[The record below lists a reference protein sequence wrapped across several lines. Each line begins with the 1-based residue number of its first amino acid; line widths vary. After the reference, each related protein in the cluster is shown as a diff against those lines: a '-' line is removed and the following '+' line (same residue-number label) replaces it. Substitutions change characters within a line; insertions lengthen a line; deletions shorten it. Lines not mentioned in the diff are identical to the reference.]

1 MIRPARWALALALLG
16 SAPVR
21 AQPERSGATPP
32 PPPGQARA
40 LGTQPRE
47 VPGVSWSASGANGA
61 VAAGGAEAVAAGM
74 EILKAGGNA
83 ADAGVA
89 TVLALSVTD
98 ASLFCFGGEVP
109 ILISDAKSG
118 ARVCISGQGA
128 APKLATPEH
137 FKARGG
143 IPKVGPES
151 ATVPAVVG
159 AVTAALRGYGTM
171 SFAQVAAPTL
181 KILDRTEQP
190 WHSDLSRTI
199 RALIAAEATA
209 GTDRLKGLENVDD
222 EFYRGSVARSLDA
235 WAQANGALLRYDDL
249 AAHRTHVE
257 SPIAATYR
265 GYIVLKPGTWTQG
278 PCLLEALQLLE
289 GFDLKAAGAS
299 SPDAIHLCTEALKL
313 ALADRDEYYA
323 DPLFESVP
331 LEALLSPQYVALR
344 RPLIDP
350 AHASLVL
357 RPGDPENKRAVK
369 EAIRSLPDPSPGSP
383 NDTTTCVVADKD
395 GNVFAATP
403 SGWDGVLA
411 GPTGIWLGS
420 RLQSFNLWEGHPNRL
435 APGKRPRITLTPA
448 IVLNKDGVPVLA
460 VSVAGGDLQDQVVL
474 QMIVDSLDF
483 GMPPAE
489 AVKAPRFSTGHHVGS
504 FGQAPPKLGNL
515 GLNERVPE
523 EVRAVLKKRGHR
535 IVATPGAIANPV
547 LLRRDLET
555 GRIEAAGDPQAG
567 RHAAAF

>member
-1 MIRPARWALALALLG
+1 MIRTARWALALALLG

-21 AQPERSGATPP
+21 AQPERSGAAPP
-32 PPPGQARA
+32 PPPSQPLAQ
-40 LGTQPRE
+40 GTQPRE
-47 VPGVSWSASGANGA
+47 VPGVSWSASGSNGA

-74 EILKAGGNA
+74 EILKSGGNA
-83 ADAGVA
+83 TDAGIA

-137 FKARGG
+137 FEARGG
-143 IPKVGPES
+143 IPKIGPES

-159 AVTAALRGYGTM
+159 AATAALRGYGTM

-181 KILDRTEQP
+181 RILGRTEQP
-190 WHSDLSRTI
+190 WHSDLARTI
-199 RALIAAEATA
+199 RTLIAAEANA

-222 EFYRGSVARSLDA
+222 EFYRGSVARALDA
-235 WAQANGALLRYDDL
+235 WAQANGALLRHDDL

-265 GYIVLKPGTWTQG
+265 GYTVLKPGTWTQG

-313 ALADRDEYYA
+313 ALADRDEYYG

-350 AHASLVL
+350 EHASLVL
-357 RPGDPENKRAVK
+357 RPGDPEAKRAVK
-369 EAIRSLPDPSPGSP
+369 EATRSRPDPSPGTP

-420 RLQSFNLWEGHPNRL
+420 RMQSFNLWEGHPNRL

-483 GMPPAE
+483 GMSPAE
-489 AVKAPRFSTGHHVGS
+489 AVKAPRFSTSHHVGS
-504 FGQAPPKLGNL
+504 FGQAPPKLGHL
-515 GLNERVPE
+515 ELNDRIPIETRE
-523 EVRAVLKKRGHR
+523 ALKKLGHR
-535 IVATPGAIANPV
+535 IVSTPGAIANPV
-547 LLRRDLET
+547 LLRRDPET
-555 GRIEAAGDPQAG
+555 GRIEAAGDPQAR